1 MHFSASDGSGDR
13 VSIWDSYNVDDDVK
27 VWGKSS
33 AGFGEGLKI
42 DDIRG
47 LAGPGSIYAVQGY
60 AGSGGYV
67 GMSYIY
73 AEDAS
78 QTLARGSAHLT
89 PGALGVVQDV
99 SIKDAEM
106 SAVVSTADRCGRG
119 AMQHAFVGDGS
130 LKSTQTISVN
140 GGIATSQDTQMV
152 GYLPTAFGT
161 AGYMDV
167 NMGPGTLNLQGEG
180 AAVAVSSLDVA
191 GPATVD
197 CKLATGTGNS
207 AWAYGDIRYA
217 ESDLGAV
224 GAAAGAGKIDLEADW
239 TGGVP
244 GLFIDGYGEAAA
256 AGIGAIGVD
265 NEIKGTLEART
276 GDAGT
281 SASGRG
287 IEASNREGI
296 LAAAAAAGN
305 LGVGV
310 DLQNGIIE
318 GGAEAAG
325 VGVLAEGRKNEI
337 TSGTLAAG
345 TGFYGTGAYGGGIE
359 ASNRVGSVVA
369 AAAAGGLGG
378 IVDLQNG
385 FIGGGAEAA
394 GVGVMAEG
402 RRNRIAS
409 DVLAAGT
416 GWDGTGAYG
425 RGIEAQNREGVV
437 GAAAAAGG
445 LGALVDLQNGFIDA
459 GAEAAG
465 VGVMAEGR
473 RNWIASDVLAAGTG
487 WDGTGAYGGGIEAQN
502 REGAV
507 GAGAAAG
514 GLGASFDLQN
524 GFIAGW
530 AEAAGVG
537 VLAEGYRNRISSGTL
552 AAGTGWYGTGAI
564 GQDIVASNKEG
575 GVAAAAAAGGL
586 GAGLDLQNGVIAG
599 WAEAAGVGVQA
610 EGRRNEISSGTLAAG
625 TGWYGTGAIGQDIE
639 ASNKEGGVAAA
650 AAAGGLGASFDL
662 QNGVIAGSAEA
673 AGVGVLAEGR
683 MNEISSGTLAAGT
696 GWDGT
701 GAIGQDIEA
710 SNKEGGVAAAAAAG
724 GLGAIVD
731 LQNGFIAGGAEA
743 AGVGAGAVG
752 KENEISSGIL
762 AAGTGFFGTGTLGGE
777 IEASN
782 KEGYVVVAAAAGGVE
797 GAFDFNSWNGI
808 VEAEGAIFGA
818 GAAGAEN
825 EIGVGLV
832 AARVGNSADV
842 VAIDV
847 NARSTEGA
855 AGTGVAA
862 GNAELQL
869 TGGTPTSLV
878 AEGSAVGAGGSGATA
893 AASADLLKAES
904 GDSTSASGEN
914 LWLTVIEGD
923 GIIGAIS
930 GTYDSSGPDRVAS
943 VEGDVTAG
951 SAMIWGDF
959 NADTSSSASA
969 SAENVGA
976 AGTNIFLGS
985 YADDGTAYS
994 EVYSTLGAGGL
1005 NFGEMEAYAGDS
1017 TQAKLKYKVVG
1028 NYQIVAV
1035 ASSSNPPDFD
1045 TDSDGGWAMT
1055 IKDVSGEAWTD
1066 NTGAHADVI

>member
-416 GWDGTGAYG
+416 GWYGTSAYG
-425 RGIEAQNREGVV
+425 GGIEARNREGAI

-445 LGALVDLQNGFIDA
+445 LGASLDFQNGFIDA

-782 KEGYVVVAAAAGGVE
+782 KEGYVVAAAAAGGVE
-797 GAFDFNSWNGI
+797 GAFDFNSGNGI

-832 AARVGNSADV
+832 AARVGNSAEV

-847 NARSTEGA
+847 DTRSTAGA

-869 TGGTPTSLV
+869 LGGTPISLV
-878 AEGSAVGAGGSGATA
+878 AEGSAVGAGGYGATA
-893 AASADLLKAES
+893 AASADLLMAES

-943 VEGDVTAG
+943 VSGDVAAG

-959 NADTSSSASA
+959 SADTSSSASA

-976 AGTNIFLGS
+976 VGTNIFLDS

-994 EVYSTLGAGGL
+994 EVYTLLGAGGL

-1017 TQAKLKYKVVG
+1017 TRAKQKYTVVG
-1028 NYQIVAV
+1028 DFQIVAE
-1035 ASSSNPPDFD
+1035 ASNPPDFD
-1045 TDSDGGWAMT
+1045 IDPKGGFGAY
-1055 IKDVSGEAWTD
+1055 DVTGEAWTD
-1066 NTGAHADVI
+1066 NTGAHAEVV

>member
-1 MHFSASDGSGDR
+1 MISITCLLIFQGAYAINMQFSASDGGGNS
-13 VSIWDSYNVDDDVK
+13 VSIWESYNVDNSVEVK
-27 VWGKSS
+27 GQSS
-33 AGFGEGLKI
+33 AAFGEGLKI
-42 DDIRG
+42 DDRRG
-47 LAGPGSIYAVQGY
+47 VAGPGSIYAVQGY

-73 AEDAS
+73 AEDAA
-78 QTLARGSAHLT
+78 QTLARGSARLT

-106 SAVVSTADRCGRG
+106 SAVVSTAERCGRG

-130 LKSTQTISVN
+130 LKSTQTIDIDRV
-140 GGIATSQDTQMV
+140 IATSQDTQIV

-167 NMGPGTLNLQGEG
+167 NIGPGTLNLQGEG

-191 GPATVD
+191 GPAEVD

-244 GLFIDGYGEAAA
+244 GLYIDGYGEAAA

-296 LAAAAAAGN
+296 VAAAAAAGN

-337 TSGTLAAG
+337 RSGTLAAG
-345 TGFYGTGAYGGGIE
+345 TGFYGTGAYGGGIG
-359 ASNRVGSVVA
+359 ASNRVGTVVA

-402 RRNRIAS
+402 RRNWIAS

-425 RGIEAQNREGVV
+425 GGVEAYNRV
-437 GAAAAAGG
+437 GTLVAAAAAGG
-445 LGALVDLQNGFIDA
+445 LGAGIDLQNGFIA
-459 GAEAAG
+459 GWAEAAG

-487 WDGTGAYGGGIEAQN
+487 WYGTGAYGGGIEAQN

-507 GAGAAAG
+507 GAGAVAG
-514 GLGASFDLQN
+514 GLGAGIDLQN

-537 VLAEGYRNRISSGTL
+537 VLAEGYRNR
-552 AAGTGWYGTGAI
+552 
-564 GQDIVASNKEG
+564 
-575 GVAAAAAAGGL
+575 
-586 GAGLDLQNGVIAG
+586 
-599 WAEAAGVGVQA
+599 
-610 EGRRNEISSGTLAAG
+610 
-625 TGWYGTGAIGQDIE
+625 
-639 ASNKEGGVAAA
+639 
-650 AAAGGLGASFDL
+650 
-662 QNGVIAGSAEA
+662 
-673 AGVGVLAEGR
+673 
-683 MNEISSGTLAAGT
+683 ISSGTLAAGT

-731 LQNGFIAGGAEA
+731 LQSGVIVGGAGA
-743 AGVGAGAVG
+743 AGVGVGAVG
-752 KENEISSGIL
+752 KENEIRSGIL
-762 AAGTGFFGTGTLGGE
+762 AAGTGFFGTGALGAE

-782 KEGYVVVAAAAGGVE
+782 KEGYVVAAAAAGGVD
-797 GAFDFNSWNGI
+797 GAFDFNSGNGI

-825 EIGVGLV
+825 EIGVGFV
-832 AARVGNSADV
+832 AATTGNSADV

-847 NARSTEGA
+847 NARSIEGA

-878 AEGSAVGAGGSGATA
+878 AEGSAVGAGGIGATA
-893 AASADLLKAES
+893 DASADLLMAES

-943 VEGDVTAG
+943 VSGDVAAG

-959 NADTSSSASA
+959 SADTSSSASA

-976 AGTNIFLGS
+976 VGTNIYLGS

-994 EVYSTLGAGGL
+994 EVYTTLGAGGL
-1005 NFGEMEAYAGDS
+1005 NFGEMEAHAGDS
-1017 TQAKLKYKVVG
+1017 TQAKQKYSIVG
-1028 NYQIVAV
+1028 NFQIVAE
-1035 ASSSNPPDFD
+1035 ASNPPDYIID
-1045 TDSDGGWAMT
+1045 PKGGFGAY
-1055 IKDVSGEAWTD
+1055 DVTGEAWTD
-1066 NTGAHADVI
+1066 NTDAYAVTDVV

>member
-239 TGGVP
+239 TGGLP

-416 GWDGTGAYG
+416 GWYGTSAYG
-425 RGIEAQNREGVV
+425 GGIEARNREGAI

-445 LGALVDLQNGFIDA
+445 LGASLDFQNGFIDA

-782 KEGYVVVAAAAGGVE
+782 KEGYVVAAAAAGGVE
-797 GAFDFNSWNGI
+797 GAFDFNSGNGI

-832 AARVGNSADV
+832 AARVGNSAEV

-847 NARSTEGA
+847 DTRSTAGA

-869 TGGTPTSLV
+869 LGGTPISLV
-878 AEGSAVGAGGSGATA
+878 AEGSAVGAGGYGATA
-893 AASADLLKAES
+893 AASADLLMAES

-943 VEGDVTAG
+943 VSGDVAAG

-959 NADTSSSASA
+959 SADTSSSASA

-976 AGTNIFLGS
+976 VGTNIFLDS

-994 EVYSTLGAGGL
+994 EVYTLLGAGGL

-1017 TQAKLKYKVVG
+1017 TRAKQKYTVVG
-1028 NYQIVAV
+1028 DFQIVAE
-1035 ASSSNPPDFD
+1035 ASNPPDFD
-1045 TDSDGGWAMT
+1045 IDPKGGFGAY
-1055 IKDVSGEAWTD
+1055 DVTGEAWTD
-1066 NTGAHADVI
+1066 NTGAHAEVV

>member
-89 PGALGVVQDV
+89 PDALGVVQDV

-239 TGGVP
+239 TGGLP

-296 LAAAAAAGN
+296 VAAAAAAGN

-310 DLQNGIIE
+310 DLQIGIIG

-325 VGVLAEGRKNEI
+325 VGILAEGRKNEI
-337 TSGTLAAG
+337 TSETLAAG

-359 ASNRVGSVVA
+359 ASNRVGTVVA

-402 RRNRIAS
+402 RRN
-409 DVLAAGT
+409 
-416 GWDGTGAYG
+416 
-425 RGIEAQNREGVV
+425 
-437 GAAAAAGG
+437 
-445 LGALVDLQNGFIDA
+445 
-459 GAEAAG
+459 
-465 VGVMAEGR
+465 
-473 RNWIASDVLAAGTG
+473 WIASDVLAAGTG
-487 WDGTGAYGGGIEAQN
+487 WYGTGAYGGGIEAQN

-514 GLGASFDLQN
+514 GLGADIDLQN

-564 GQDIVASNKEG
+564 GQDI
-575 GVAAAAAAGGL
+575 
-586 GAGLDLQNGVIAG
+586 
-599 WAEAAGVGVQA
+599 
-610 EGRRNEISSGTLAAG
+610 
-625 TGWYGTGAIGQDIE
+625 
-639 ASNKEGGVAAA
+639 
-650 AAAGGLGASFDL
+650 
-662 QNGVIAGSAEA
+662 
-673 AGVGVLAEGR
+673 
-683 MNEISSGTLAAGT
+683 
-696 GWDGT
+696 
-701 GAIGQDIEA
+701 EA

-731 LQNGFIAGGAEA
+731 LQSGFIAGGAEA
-743 AGVGAGAVG
+743 AGVGVVADG
-752 KENEISSGIL
+752 KKNEISSGIL
-762 AAGTGFFGTGTLGGE
+762 AAGTGFFGTGALGAE

-782 KEGYVVVAAAAGGVE
+782 KEGYVVAAAAAGGVE
-797 GAFDFNSWNGI
+797 GAFDFNSGNGI
-808 VEAEGAIFGA
+808 VGAEGAIFGA
-818 GAAGAEN
+818 GAAGGEN

-832 AARVGNSADV
+832 AATTGNSADV

-847 NARSTEGA
+847 NARSIEGA

-878 AEGSAVGAGGSGATA
+878 AEGSAVGAGGIGATA
-893 AASADLLKAES
+893 AASADLLMAES

-914 LWLTVIEGD
+914 LRLTVIEGD

-976 AGTNIFLGS
+976 VGTNIYLGS

>member
-1 MHFSASDGSGDR
+1 MHFSASDGGGRS
-13 VSIWDSYNVDDDVK
+13 VSIWDHYEVDDGVY
-27 VWGKSS
+27 VSGQTS
-33 AGFGEGLKI
+33 ASFKDGLTINDMRKI
-42 DDIRG
+42 S
-47 LAGPGSIYAVQGY
+47 GPGDIYAVQGY
-60 AGSGGYV
+60 SGSGGYA
-67 GMSYIY
+67 GASYIY
-73 AEDAS
+73 ARDAS
-78 QTLARGSAHLT
+78 HTLALASAHLT

-99 SIKDAEM
+99 SIDGAAE
-106 SAVVSTADRCGRG
+106 SAVVSKGSLGGRG
-119 AMQHAFVGDGS
+119 AIQHASVMGGS
-130 LKSTQTISVN
+130 LNSRQTIDID
-140 GGIATSQDTQMV
+140 GAIATSQDTQMT
-152 GYLPTAFGT
+152 GFLPTAFGT
-161 AGYMDV
+161 AGYMDF
-167 NMGPGTLNLQGEG
+167 NQGPGTLNLRGEG
-180 AAVAVSSLDVA
+180 AAVAVSSIDILD
-191 GPATVD
+191 GISEID
-197 CKLATGTGNS
+197 CNLATGTGNS
-207 AWAYGDIRYA
+207 AWAYGDIRSA
-217 ESDLGAV
+217 SSDRGAV
-224 GAAAGAGKIDLEADW
+224 GAGAGAGRIDLDADFS
-239 TGGVP
+239 GGIQ
-244 GLFIDGYGEAAA
+244 GLYIDGYGEAA
-256 AGIGAIGVD
+256 GVGVGALGVE
-265 NEIKGTLEART
+265 NKISGTLAART
-276 GDAGT
+276 GESGT
-281 SASGRG
+281 FASGTD
-287 IEASNREGI
+287 IEASNKEGGV
-296 LAAAAAAGN
+296 ATAAAAGN
-305 LGVGV
+305 LGLKV
-310 DLQNGIIE
+310 DLQNGFIG

-325 VGVLAEGRKNEI
+325 VGVGAVGRKNEI
-337 TSGTLAAG
+337 SAGTLAAG
-345 TGFYGTGAYGGGIE
+345 TGFFATGAIGQDIK
-359 ASNRVGSVVA
+359 ASNREGTVAA

-385 FIGGGAEAA
+385 FIGG
-394 GVGVMAEG
+394 
-402 RRNRIAS
+402 
-409 DVLAAGT
+409 
-416 GWDGTGAYG
+416 
-425 RGIEAQNREGVV
+425 
-437 GAAAAAGG
+437 
-445 LGALVDLQNGFIDA
+445 

-514 GLGASFDLQN
+514 GLGAIFDLQN

-552 AAGTGWYGTGAI
+552 AAGTGWDGTVAI
-564 GQDIVASNKEG
+564 GQ
-575 GVAAAAAAGGL
+575 
-586 GAGLDLQNGVIAG
+586 
-599 WAEAAGVGVQA
+599 
-610 EGRRNEISSGTLAAG
+610 
-625 TGWYGTGAIGQDIE
+625 Y
-639 ASNKEGGVAAA
+639 
-650 AAAGGLGASFDL
+650 
-662 QNGVIAGSAEA
+662 
-673 AGVGVLAEGR
+673 
-683 MNEISSGTLAAGT
+683 
-696 GWDGT
+696 
-701 GAIGQDIEA
+701 IEA

-731 LQNGFIAGGAEA
+731 LQNGFIGGGTQAAGVGVGAVGRKNEISAGTLAAGTGFFATGAIGQDIKASNREGTVTAAAAAGGGRIVYLQNGFIAAGAEA
-743 AGVGAGAVG
+743 AGVGVVADG

-762 AAGTGFFGTGTLGGE
+762 AAGTGFFGTGALGYE
-777 IEASN
+777 IEGYN
-782 KEGYVVVAAAAGGVE
+782 KRGTIVAVATAGGV
-797 GAFDFNSWNGI
+797 GGMMNLQNGNGI

-818 GAAGAEN
+818 GAAGGEN

-869 TGGTPTSLV
+869 LGGTPISLV
-878 AEGSAVGAGGSGATA
+878 AEGSAVGAGGYGATA
-893 AASADLLKAES
+893 AASADLLKADS

-914 LWLTVIEGD
+914 LRLTVIDGD

-943 VEGDVTAG
+943 VSGYVDDG

-959 NADTSSSASA
+959 SADTSSSASA

-976 AGTNIFLGS
+976 FGTNIYLGS
-985 YADDGTAYS
+985 YADDGTADS
-994 EVYSTLGAGGL
+994 EVYTLLGPGGVGAGGL

>member
-89 PGALGVVQDV
+89 PDALGVVQDV

-239 TGGVP
+239 TGGLP

-256 AGIGAIGVD
+256 AGIGAIGLD

-296 LAAAAAAGN
+296 VAAAAAAGN

-310 DLQNGIIE
+310 DLQNGIIG

-325 VGVLAEGRKNEI
+325 VGILAEGRKNEI
-337 TSGTLAAG
+337 TSETLAAG

-359 ASNRVGSVVA
+359 ASNRVGTVVA

-385 FIGGGAEAA
+385 FIGG
-394 GVGVMAEG
+394 
-402 RRNRIAS
+402 
-409 DVLAAGT
+409 
-416 GWDGTGAYG
+416 
-425 RGIEAQNREGVV
+425 
-437 GAAAAAGG
+437 
-445 LGALVDLQNGFIDA
+445 

-502 REGAV
+502 REGAIGAAAAAGGLGAGIDLQNGFIAGWAEAAGVGVMAEGRRNWIASDVLAAGTGWYGTGAYGGGIEAQNREGAV

-514 GLGASFDLQN
+514 GLGADIDLQN

-564 GQDIVASNKEG
+564 GQDIEASNKEG

-586 GAGLDLQNGVIAG
+586 GASFDLQSGFIAG
-599 WAEAAGVGVQA
+599 GAEAAGVGVLA

-650 AAAGGLGASFDL
+650 AAAGGLGA
-662 QNGVIAGSAEA
+662 
-673 AGVGVLAEGR
+673 
-683 MNEISSGTLAAGT
+683 
-696 GWDGT
+696 
-701 GAIGQDIEA
+701 
-710 SNKEGGVAAAAAAG
+710 
-724 GLGAIVD
+724 IVD
-731 LQNGFIAGGAEA
+731 LQSGFIAGGAEA
-743 AGVGAGAVG
+743 AGVGVVADG
-752 KENEISSGIL
+752 KKNEISSGIL
-762 AAGTGFFGTGTLGGE
+762 AAGTGFFGTGALGAE

-782 KEGYVVVAAAAGGVE
+782 KEGYVVAAAAAGGVE
-797 GAFDFNSWNGI
+797 GAFDFNSGNGI
-808 VEAEGAIFGA
+808 VGAEGAIFGA
-818 GAAGAEN
+818 GAEGGEN

-842 VAIDV
+842 IAIDV
-847 NARSTEGA
+847 NARSIEGA

-878 AEGSAVGAGGSGATA
+878 AEGSAVGAGGIGATA
-893 AASADLLKAES
+893 DASADLLMAES

-914 LWLTVIEGD
+914 LRLTVIEGD

-976 AGTNIFLGS
+976 VGTNIYLGS

>member
-782 KEGYVVVAAAAGGVE
+782 KEGYVVAAAAAGGVE
-797 GAFDFNSWNGI
+797 GAFDFNSGNGI

-832 AARVGNSADV
+832 AARVGNSAEV

-847 NARSTEGA
+847 DTRSTAGA

-869 TGGTPTSLV
+869 LGGTPISLV
-878 AEGSAVGAGGSGATA
+878 AEGSAVGAGGYGATA
-893 AASADLLKAES
+893 AASADLLMAES

-943 VEGDVTAG
+943 VSGDVAAG

-959 NADTSSSASA
+959 SADTSSSASA

-976 AGTNIFLGS
+976 VGTNIFLDS

-994 EVYSTLGAGGL
+994 EVYTLLGAGGL

-1017 TQAKLKYKVVG
+1017 TRAKQKYTVVG
-1028 NYQIVAV
+1028 DFQIVAE
-1035 ASSSNPPDFD
+1035 ASNPPDFD
-1045 TDSDGGWAMT
+1045 IDPKGGFGAY
-1055 IKDVSGEAWTD
+1055 DVTGEAWTD
-1066 NTGAHADVI
+1066 NTGAHAEVV

>member
-89 PGALGVVQDV
+89 PDALGVVQDV

-239 TGGVP
+239 TGGLP

-650 AAAGGLGASFDL
+650 AAAGGLGA
-662 QNGVIAGSAEA
+662 
-673 AGVGVLAEGR
+673 
-683 MNEISSGTLAAGT
+683 
-696 GWDGT
+696 
-701 GAIGQDIEA
+701 
-710 SNKEGGVAAAAAAG
+710 
-724 GLGAIVD
+724 IVD

-782 KEGYVVVAAAAGGVE
+782 KEGYVVAAAAAGGVE
-797 GAFDFNSWNGI
+797 GAFDFNSGNGI

-832 AARVGNSADV
+832 AARVGNSAEV

-847 NARSTEGA
+847 DTRSTAGA

-869 TGGTPTSLV
+869 LGGTPISLV
-878 AEGSAVGAGGSGATA
+878 AEGSAVGAGGYGATA
-893 AASADLLKAES
+893 AASADLLMAES

-943 VEGDVTAG
+943 VSGDVAAG

-959 NADTSSSASA
+959 SADTSSSASA

-976 AGTNIFLGS
+976 VGTNIFLDS

-994 EVYSTLGAGGL
+994 EVYTLLGAGGL

-1017 TQAKLKYKVVG
+1017 TRAKQKYTVVG
-1028 NYQIVAV
+1028 DFQIVAE
-1035 ASSSNPPDFD
+1035 ASNPPDFD
-1045 TDSDGGWAMT
+1045 IDPKGGFGAY
-1055 IKDVSGEAWTD
+1055 DVTGEAWTD
-1066 NTGAHADVI
+1066 NTGAHAEVV